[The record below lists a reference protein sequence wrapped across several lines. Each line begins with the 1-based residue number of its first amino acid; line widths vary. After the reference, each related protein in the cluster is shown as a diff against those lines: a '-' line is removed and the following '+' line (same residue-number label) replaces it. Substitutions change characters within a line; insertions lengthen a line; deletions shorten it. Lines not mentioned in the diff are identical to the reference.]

1 MLGAEQSGNMSA
13 VGFDLFAQMLSQ
25 AVSDAREGVSDKDAK
40 DIEALS
46 DISINIPGHMYLS
59 QDYITDVD
67 TRVLWYRRIASATT
81 VEEVDALQS
90 DLATVAPQM
99 PEAALN
105 LFAKARL
112 KAYAHEHGLT
122 SITMAAGNLTIE
134 GISIPRDKLP
144 DIKRSGGRFLS
155 DKKKLILPLKYF
167 DPNVKA
173 ASEARKAG
181 QRRSVRGVKVKSK
194 AWEKVQRARE
204 QEQKQQQDQAR
215 QAALNAGDNTSGV
228 DPADAS
234 GKKTSEEFKRI
245 ALITNFLR
253 DIYNESTEDTDEDTD
268 A

>member
-1 MLGAEQSGNMSA
+1 
-13 VGFDLFAQMLSQ
+13 
-25 AVSDAREGVSDKDAK
+25 
-40 DIEALS
+40 
-46 DISINIPGHMYLS
+46 MYLS
-59 QDYITDVD
+59 QDYIADVD

-90 DLATVAPQM
+90 DLASVAPQM

-167 DPNVKA
+167 DPNAKA
-173 ASEARKAG
+173 ASEARK
-181 QRRSVRGVKVKSK
+181 
-194 AWEKVQRARE
+194 
-204 QEQKQQQDQAR
+204 AR